1 MIAAGI
7 LLYMQ
12 QNPPQDHTDTFI
24 AINNRL
30 DAIDARLDNLEQ
42 PIYIGTKSYDGA
54 VTMPLTPVYQ
64 GKGMYIISE
73 PPSLLK
79 QE

>member
-1 MIAAGI
+1 MIAVGI
-7 LLYMQ
+7 LAYEQ
-12 QNPPQDHTDTFI
+12 QNPAPDNSGDITE
-24 AINNRL
+24 INNRL

>member
-64 GKGMYIISE
+64 GKGIYIIQE
-73 PPSLLK
+73 PPSLSNK
-79 QE
+79 E